1 MPRLLDRYVLRE
13 VVPPFLLG
21 LLLVT
26 FVLLMN
32 QVLLLADLFIDKG
45 VPWLQAL
52 RLLVL
57 LVPSIL
63 VFALPMAVLMGVVG
77 GLARLSADSEIVALR
92 SARVGRTEPKS
103 RKRSAAPDCCSAGCQ
118 RCVRSSRKGR
128 PGEMARST
136 AC

>member
-45 VPWLQAL
+45 VPWFEAL
-52 RLLVL
+52 RLLGL

-92 SARVGRTEPKS
+92 SAGRRP
-103 RKRSAAPDCCSAGCQ
+103 APPGPAPA
-118 RCVRSSRKGR
+118 RLRALR
-128 PGEMARST
+128 PSF
-136 AC
+136 